1 MRPASRL
8 ASMAPLELTS
18 LIVALVL
25 WIALLTTLA
34 PDR

>member
-1 MRPASRL
+1 
-8 ASMAPLELTS
+8 MAPLELTS